1 MPVVLLLLLLAFA
14 PIGPSHPL
22 PTFHNENVAEVANNL
37 SSPKWRAIEGVQV
50 IVHSME
56 LHTRCLPKIV
66 LASLFG
72 LFARTENRE
81 GVLMD
86 GDGALEIAKKQ
97 AAEYYALA
105 ESEGFFSHFA
115 AYNEQILRPL
125 KNAGEFTTEG
135 AKQEIIATL
144 MLQPRDLRNGFVLY
158 NVLAFLFGVAE
169 AFTSMALGHGPWSL
183 IWNGGAGY
191 CIAYTLYWTFLCKQ
205 AKVCVQVASRRVRT
219 HPARSLCRPPA

>member
-1 MPVVLLLLLLAFA
+1 
-14 PIGPSHPL
+14 
-22 PTFHNENVAEVANNL
+22 
-37 SSPKWRAIEGVQV
+37 
-50 IVHSME
+50 
-56 LHTRCLPKIV
+56 
-66 LASLFG
+66 
-72 LFARTENRE
+72 
-81 GVLMD
+81 MD

-191 CIAYTLYWTFLCKQ
+191 CIAYTLYWIFLCKQ

-219 HPARSLCRPPA
+219 HPARSLCRPPALHEDSVCVEEC